1 MKKVTKYIALL
12 IGGIAL
18 LSMAACSDDDGRTP
32 SPAVDPN
39 CIGASFVGDNIGY
52 EELEDTDPKELTLTI
67 SRIRQRRLQ
76 LLQLRYRLIRKIF
89 STSLRVLVLQPDRQ
103 RLIWL

>member
-52 EELEDTDPKELTLTI
+52 EELTPRSGIILPGEMLLMPIII
-67 SRIRQRRLQ
+67 SRMIHPLFGV
-76 LLQLRYRLIRKIF
+76 KM
-89 STSLRVLVLQPDRQ
+89 VC
-103 RLIWL
+103 